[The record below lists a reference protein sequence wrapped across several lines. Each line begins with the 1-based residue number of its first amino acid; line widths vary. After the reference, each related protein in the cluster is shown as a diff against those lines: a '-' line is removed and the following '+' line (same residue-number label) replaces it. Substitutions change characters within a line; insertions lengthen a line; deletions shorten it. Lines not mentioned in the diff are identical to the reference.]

1 MACRELSI
9 LFETIYKYIFF
20 RGMESAN
27 DIMLFISSLLSPG
40 EAGLTFVRPAFLFL
54 GHKFLF
60 ASSGDE
66 QLL

>member
-1 MACRELSI
+1 
-9 LFETIYKYIFF
+9 
-20 RGMESAN
+20 MESAN

-60 ASSGDE
+60 APSGDE
-66 QLL
+66 QFL